1 MRVRPLVIAIIW
13 RGDQIL
19 VSKGYDHNKQQS
31 YYRPLGGEIEFGEY
45 AADALLREFREEI
58 DADLTNLQ
66 YINVLENIFE
76 YEGNP
81 HHEIVMIF
89 QADFADHSFFEK
101 EEFDVVEQDTVEK
114 GYWKSWAD
122 FDEKTP
128 LYPVGLSALLFPEV
142 RNHQNLSDFD
152 QLWNFNNPQE
162 TEQAFRQLLSVA
174 TTSGHI
180 DYYLQLLTQIART
193 QGLQQQFEAAH
204 ATLNEVSKDLNK
216 VSKRTL
222 IRYLLERGRVYNSSG
237 EVHQSKPIFTEA
249 WEIAQQS
256 GEDFYA
262 IDAAHML
269 AIVETPEQQI
279 AWNERAL
286 LLAEQSKD
294 PKAQKW
300 LGALYNNLGWTYHD
314 QKDYDKA
321 LRFVF
326 ARFAMARIYQR
337 PSRSLCCP
345 LECSSHLSVVGA
357 SNRSPCLTTT
367 VTRRNKHP
375 NTATRWLRIRRNC
388 RMFAYTRQRRASNTL
403 FCTSLRV
410 VVERYLANK
419 KRNAQIN
426 TPKNLRSGIK
436 PHKHLKIIFHEKINC
451 FIGNCLYFYFFACT
465 NTPARYTRNKHTIDE

>member
-76 YEGNP
+76 YEGKP
-81 HHEIVMIF
+81 RHEIVMIF

-128 LYPVGLSALLFPEV
+128 LYPVGLSSLLFPEV

-152 QLWNFNNPQE
+152 KLWNFNNPQE
-162 TEQAFRQLLSVA
+162 TEQAFRQLLPAA
-174 TTSGHI
+174 TTSGNI

-314 QKDYDKA
+314 QKDYEKA
-321 LRFVF
+321 LDLFLRGLLWRESINDQAGAFV
-326 ARFAMARIYQR
+326 ARWSVARTY
-337 PSRSLCCP
+337 RSLGQIAEA
-345 LECSSHLSVVGA
+345 LALQ
-357 SNRSPCLTTT
+357 
-367 VTRRNKHP
+367 
-375 NTATRWLRIRRNC
+375 
-388 RMFAYTRQRRASNTL
+388 QRL
-403 FCTSLRV
+403 LD
-410 VVERYLANK
+410 E
-419 KRNAQIN
+419 IN
-426 TPKNLRSGIK
+426 TQTLPPDGYVLEEIAECLLILGKEEQAIPYFAQAYELLSKDIWLTKNEMPRLTR
-436 PHKHLKIIFHEKINC
+436 LKTL
-451 FIGNCLYFYFFACT
+451 GAV
-465 NTPARYTRNKHTIDE
+465 